1 MKNADYHSSVNT
13 LSSIKYILLLYAQH
27 VNLDSPTMLSV
38 YEMNIRSETKRD
50 DPDSATRLI

>member
-1 MKNADYHSSVNT
+1 
-13 LSSIKYILLLYAQH
+13 
-27 VNLDSPTMLSV
+27 MLSV